1 MAVTS
6 TTLRAAHPE
15 WTNAPDD
22 VVTAAITAAQ
32 GELSEDVLGADLYDR
47 AVTLRACQV
56 LARHPQGRDMRLK
69 PNSLDTIYDVELDD
83 ILRARGTAYRVTP
96 R

>member
-1 MAVTS
+1 MAVTRTS
-6 TTLRAAHPE
+6 LQTDHPE
-15 WTNAPDD
+15 WSNAPDD
-22 VVTAAITAAQ
+22 VVDAAIARAQ
-32 GELSEDVLGADLYDR
+32 AELEEDVLGADLFDP

-69 PNSLDTIYDVELDD
+69 PNSRETIYDAELDD
-83 ILRARGTAYRVTP
+83 LLRARGTAYRVTP